1 MQRSIYLIHGI
12 FHSFL
17 NPQIH
22 QGVTEC
28 PPHVEFHRQIINP
41 LKSFNRKEQIKIYL
55 NYAIH
60 KIITI
65 NVKKNCKQTVQ
76 GPTKCSK
83 NLLFGFLNIA
93 LLLHNDCWSVCSL
106 NWCLLFQGVVSL
118 GQTFTLGS
126 SLYHVC
132 WVRSHLD
139 IKWSLTVVARD
150 FRYSSVPALCL

>member
-41 LKSFNRKEQIKIYL
+41 LKSFNSKEQIKIYL

-65 NVKKNCKQTVQ
+65 NVKKNCK
-76 GPTKCSK
+76 
-83 NLLFGFLNIA
+83 
-93 LLLHNDCWSVCSL
+93 
-106 NWCLLFQGVVSL
+106 
-118 GQTFTLGS
+118 
-126 SLYHVC
+126 
-132 WVRSHLD
+132 
-139 IKWSLTVVARD
+139 LTVADKMQQKLVIRVLKYCPTSA
-150 FRYSSVPALCL
+150 